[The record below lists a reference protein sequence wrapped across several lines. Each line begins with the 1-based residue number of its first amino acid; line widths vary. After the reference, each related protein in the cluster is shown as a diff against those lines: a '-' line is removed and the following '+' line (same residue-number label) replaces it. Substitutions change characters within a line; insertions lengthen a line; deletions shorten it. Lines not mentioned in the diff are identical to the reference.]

1 MLRISTSIAVAA
13 GLLLALSG
21 GVRAAELGEKAAVKR
36 AVAILK
42 GNPYGETD
50 AEVVAALRERRLGP
64 RADTVCGGGATRVWS
79 FHVVVPQPAGDASP
93 IDGWLVIDATSGRI
107 VCANLPMLD

>member
-13 GLLLALSG
+13 GVLLALSG
-21 GVRAAELGEKAAVKR
+21 GVYAAELGEKAAVKR

-50 AEVVAALRERRLGP
+50 AEVIANLRERRLGP
-64 RADTVCGGGATRVWS
+64 RADTVCGGGATRVWGAS
-79 FHVVVPQPAGDASP
+79 MWWCRSPPATPRRSTA
-93 IDGWLVIDATSGRI
+93 GW
-107 VCANLPMLD
+107 